1 MIQDRLG
8 GTMQP
13 SDAHVSPHR
22 AALLIIDIQERLA
35 AAMPGEAMQR
45 ILKSVATL
53 AEAAR
58 RFGLPVVVSEQYP
71 KGLGPTLPALTEVLA
86 PLGDQVRR
94 LEKTEFSVCQNG
106 GFQGLYPALGRDQW
120 LVVGMESHVCVWQ
133 SVRDLCGRG
142 DHVHVIADGVASRT
156 DENRRIGLGLA
167 ERAGALVSSTEVAVF
182 DLLGKAGSD
191 DFKALS
197 KLIR

>member
-1 MIQDRLG
+1 
-8 GTMQP
+8 MQP

-22 AALLIIDIQERLA
+22 AALLIVDVQERLA
-35 AAMPGEAMQR
+35 AAMPGDVMDR
-45 ILKSVATL
+45 LIRNVGILAD
-53 AEAAR
+53 AAR

-71 KGLGPTLPALTEVLA
+71 KGLGKTLSAVDDALA
-86 PLGDQVRR
+86 PLGDVVRR
-94 LEKTEFSVCQNG
+94 IEKTEFSVCQNT
-106 GFQGLYPALGRDQW
+106 GFQALYPTLDRDQW

-142 DHVHVIADGVASRT
+142 DRVHVIADGVASRT
-156 DENRRIGLGLA
+156 EENRRIGLGLA
-167 ERAGALVSSTEVAVF
+167 ERAGALISSTEVAVF
-182 DLLGKAGSD
+182 DILGKAGSE